1 MTTPETEGFETFV
14 AIDIG
19 SFSLKFAY
27 VQKNENG
34 GFVLKTLA
42 QMNIPPYESEL
53 TDEQRETMSK
63 DDVREHC
70 LKELRQF
77 LTTHITELLYDNEI
91 QTKRAI
97 TFASNREVTIRCIE
111 IPPVVEQDKLVE
123 AVTAEANKQMP
134 FSMGNAVLGYNVQGD
149 TMRDEKALTQIM
161 VAALQK
167 DIIDHINLHLKGPGL
182 ANEGILTMPQA
193 LELALEKQ
201 MAPYSSGDKKVG
213 VIHCGNSTTSV
224 MIYKNG
230 KIQFFRDINMAGAT
244 ITDAIYAGGEVDGQ
258 AIKFK
263 HPNEATELKH
273 KLGVMPPDEMQELKG
288 AEKFAAQK
296 IFETVEKIFQHIQ
309 LSISFYISQS
319 GETGLDKI
327 ILTGGSA
334 GMSNFKEFI
343 EESLEVS
350 TSLAQPF
357 ARMSIGEIKYDEEK
371 RDLEAAGLAPILGA
385 ALYQGEKE
393 IINFIDILFPNR
405 KSQSINL
412 SGVSSKFGGG
422 FSARLFELDETKL
435 RIVAGLLAGL
445 LVLAG
450 LYPVIQIRQKVSK
463 SKEDQKKMQQNL
475 QRLNSSQGD
484 ITGLLAEQARLTG
497 LQSFGGELSNLRIIN
512 SGIII
517 ELASATPSQIFLTEA
532 TFNTTTQPP
541 TFRLQGHADNSDSV
555 FEYLNILGKSAV
567 FVTPVLESTTEMP
580 IDDTRYF
587 IRFALN
593 GKINTEALKKMAG
606 IETEAAGD
614 DEGTEDSGGD
624 DFIAE

>member
-1 MTTPETEGFETFV
+1 MAEPTVTEGFESFV
-14 AIDIG
+14 AVDIG

-27 VQKNENG
+27 CQKNENG

-42 QMNIPPYESEL
+42 QMNIPPYENEL

-70 LKELRQF
+70 LKELRQY

-111 IPPVVEQDKLVE
+111 IPPVVEQDKLTE

-167 DIIDHINLHLKGPGL
+167 DIIDHVNLNLKGPGL
-182 ANEGILTMPQA
+182 SNEGILTMPQA
-193 LELALEKQ
+193 LEIALEKQ

-213 VIHCGNSTTSV
+213 LIHCGNSTTSI

-273 KLGVMPPDEMQELKG
+273 KLGVMPPDEMQALKG

-296 IFETVEKIFQHIQ
+296 IFESVEKIFQHIQ

-357 ARMSIGEIKYDEEK
+357 SRVSIGEIKYDEEK
-371 RDLEAAGLAPILGA
+371 RDLEAAGLAPIIGV

-393 IINFIDILFPNR
+393 TINFIDILFPNR
-405 KSQSINL
+405 KSQSMNL
-412 SGVSSKFGGG
+412 SGVSSKFGGN
-422 FSARLFELDETKL
+422 FSAKLFELDEPKL
-435 RIVAGLLAGL
+435 RILTGLLAGILL
-445 LVLAG
+445 LVG
-450 LYPVIQIRQKVSK
+450 LYPVVKIRQAVTQSK
-463 SKEDQKKMQQNL
+463 DNQKKI
-475 QRLNSSQGD
+475 QRELNELNASQGD
-484 ITGLLAEQARLTG
+484 ITQLLSEQVRLTG
-497 LQSFGGELSNLRIIN
+497 LQSFGIELDRLRVIN
-512 SGIII
+512 SAIII
-517 ELASATPSQIFLTEA
+517 ELASSTPSQIFLNNA
-532 TFNTTTQPP
+532 SFNSQSDPP
-541 TFRLQGHADNSDSV
+541 TFRLQGTADNSDSV
-555 FEYLNILGKSAV
+555 FEYMNILSRSPIFESPA
-567 FVTPVLESTTEMP
+567 LESTQEMP
-580 IDDTRYF
+580 IDDVRYF
-587 IRFALN
+587 IKFALN
-593 GKINTEALKKMAG
+593 VKIKRGELRKMVGLEPEQEVSAD
-606 IETEAAGD
+606 AP
-614 DEGTEDSGGD
+614 
-624 DFIAE
+624 IAEEVFE

>member
-1 MTTPETEGFETFV
+1 MAEQAASEGFESFV
-14 AIDIG
+14 AVDIG

-42 QMNIPPYESEL
+42 QLNIPPYEQEI
-53 TDEQRETMSK
+53 DAEKRETMSK

-91 QTKRAI
+91 VTKRAI

-111 IPPVVEQDKLVE
+111 IPPVVEAEKLPD

-134 FSMGNAVLGYNVQGD
+134 FSMGNAVLGYHVQGD

-167 DIIDHINLHLKGPGL
+167 DIIDYINLNLKGAGL

-201 MAPYSSGDKKVG
+201 MAPYASGDKKVG
-213 VIHCGNSTTSV
+213 IIHCGNSTTSV

-244 ITDAIYAGGEVDGQ
+244 ITEAIYAGGEVDGQ
-258 AIKFK
+258 QITFK
-263 HPNEATELKH
+263 HLNEATELKH
-273 KLGVMPPDEMQELKG
+273 KLGVMPPDEIKDLKG

-309 LSISFYISQS
+309 LSISFYISQT

-334 GMSNFKEFI
+334 GMNNFKEFI

-357 ARMSIGEIKYDEEK
+357 SRMTIGEIKYDEEK
-371 RDLEAAGLAPILGA
+371 RELEAPALTPILGT

-405 KSQSINL
+405 KTQSMNI
-412 SGVSSKFGGG
+412 SGVSSKFGGNL
-422 FSARLFELDETKL
+422 SAKLFELDETKL
-435 RIVAGLLAGL
+435 RILAGLLAGIL
-445 LVLAG
+445 ALAG
-450 LYPVIQIRQKVSK
+450 LYPVLKIRQKVND
-463 SKEDQKKMQQNL
+463 SKESQKKMTKDL
-475 QRLNSSQGD
+475 QRLNASQGD
-484 ITGLLAEQARLTG
+484 ITALLAEQTRLGG
-497 LQSFGGELSNLRIIN
+497 LQSLSSELGKLRIIN

-517 ELASATPSQIFLTEA
+517 ELASATPSQIFLTEI
-532 TFNTTTQPP
+532 TFNTTITPP
-541 TFRLQGHADNSDSV
+541 TFKLQGHADNSDSV
-555 FEYLNILGKSAV
+555 FEYLNILGKSTV
-567 FVTPVLESTTEMP
+567 FDTPALESTTEMP

-593 GKINTEALKKMAG
+593 GKINVEALKKMAG
-606 IETEAAGD
+606 IDTGETS
-614 DEGTEDSGGD
+614 DEGDGDDSGGG
-624 DFIAE
+624 DFFE

>member
-1 MTTPETEGFETFV
+1 MNEQAPAGFESFV
-14 AIDIG
+14 AVDIG

-27 VQKNENG
+27 IQKNEEG
-34 GFVLKTLA
+34 GFVLKSLA
-42 QMNIPPYESEL
+42 QMNIPPYEHEL

-63 DDVREHC
+63 DNVREHC

-123 AVTAEANKQMP
+123 AVNVEANKQMP

-167 DIIDHINLHLKGPGL
+167 DIVDYVNQNFKGAGL
-182 ANEGILTMPQA
+182 SNEGILTIPQA

-201 MAPYSSGDKKVG
+201 MAPYASGDKKVG

-230 KIQFFRDINMAGAT
+230 KIQFFRDVNMAGAT
-244 ITDAIYAGGEVDGQ
+244 ITEAIFAGGEVDGQ
-258 AIKFK
+258 EIKFK
-263 HPNEATELKH
+263 HLNEATELKH
-273 KLGVMPPDEMQELKG
+273 KLGVMPPDEMQALKG

-296 IFETVEKIFQHIQ
+296 IFESVEKIFQHIQ
-309 LSISFYISQS
+309 LSISFYISQA

-334 GMSNFKEFI
+334 AMSNFKEFI

-350 TSLAQPF
+350 TSIAQPF
-357 ARMSIGEIKYDEEK
+357 SRMSIGEIKYDEEK
-371 RDLEAAGLAPILGA
+371 RNLEAAALAPILGVA
-385 ALYQGEKE
+385 MYKGEKE

-435 RIVAGLLAGL
+435 RIVAGLLGGL

-450 LYPVIQIRQKVSK
+450 LYPVVKIRQKVTQSK
-463 SKEDQKKMQQNL
+463 DQQKKMQDDL
-475 QRLNSSQGD
+475 KRLNSSQGD
-484 ITGLLAEQARLTG
+484 ITSLLAEQSRLTSMAG
-497 LQSFGGELSNLRIIN
+497 LDGELNRYKIIN
-512 SGIII
+512 SAIIV
-517 ELASATPSQIFLTEA
+517 ELASATPSQIFLTDA
-532 TFNTTTQPP
+532 TFNTDAKPP

-555 FEYLNILGKSAV
+555 FEYLNILGKSPI
-567 FVTPVLESTTEMP
+567 FDTPVLESTNEMP

-593 GKINTEALKKMAG
+593 GKIKAEELKKMAG
-606 IETEAAGD
+606 IASESQTP
-614 DEGTEDSGGD
+614 DENLGEDA
-624 DFIAE
+624 FFE

>member
-1 MTTPETEGFETFV
+1 MTNEQTSTGFEPFV

-19 SFSLKFAY
+19 SFSLKFAF
-27 VQKNENG
+27 VQKNEDG

-91 QTKRAI
+91 QSKRAI

-111 IPPVVEQDKLVE
+111 IPPVVEKEKLVD

-167 DIIDHINLHLKGPGL
+167 DIIDTLNLNLKGPGL

-193 LELALEKQ
+193 LEMALEKQ

-213 VIHCGNSTTSV
+213 VIHCGNSTTSIMV
-224 MIYKNG
+224 YKNG
-230 KIQFFRDINMAGAT
+230 KIQFFRDVNMAGAT
-244 ITDAIYAGGEVDGQ
+244 ITEAIYAGGEIDGQ
-258 AIKFK
+258 EIKFK
-263 HPNEATELKH
+263 HPDEATELKH
-273 KLGVMPPDEMQELKG
+273 KLGVLPPDEMKDLKG

-309 LSISFYISQS
+309 LSISFYISQT

-327 ILTGGSA
+327 LLTGGSA
-334 GMSNFKEFI
+334 GMINFKEFI

-357 ARMSIGEIKYDEEK
+357 SRMTIGEIKYDEDK
-371 RDLEAAGLAPILGA
+371 RELEAAGLAPILGV

-393 IINFIDILFPNR
+393 TINFIDILFPNR

-412 SGVSSKFGGG
+412 SGVSSKFGGNL
-422 FSARLFELDETKL
+422 SAKLFELDESKL
-435 RIVAGLLAGL
+435 RIIAGLLAGL
-445 LVLAG
+445 LLLAG
-450 LYPVIQIRQKVSK
+450 LYPVIKVRQKVNQA
-463 SKEDQKKMQQNL
+463 KEDQKKMRKNL
-475 QRLNSSQGD
+475 AHLNSSQSD
-484 ITGLLAEQARLTG
+484 ITGLLAEQQKLEG
-497 LQSFGGELSNLRIIN
+497 LQSLGKEVKKLRVLN

-517 ELASATPSQIFLTEA
+517 ELASATPAQIFLTEA
-532 TFNTTTQPP
+532 TFNMTAAPP
-541 TFRLQGHADNSDSV
+541 TFKLQGHADNSDSV
-555 FEYLNILGKSAV
+555 FEYLNMLGKSQA
-567 FVTPVLESTTEMP
+567 FQTPALESTTEMP

-593 GKINTEALKKMAG
+593 GKINTEALAKMAG
-606 IETEAAGD
+606 LVNEETDLGAEYAG
-614 DEGTEDSGGD
+614 EED
-624 DFIAE
+624 FFE

>member
-1 MTTPETEGFETFV
+1 MAEPTVKEGFESFV
-14 AIDIG
+14 AVDIG

-42 QMNIPPYESEL
+42 QMNIPPYENEL

-70 LKELRQF
+70 LKELRQY

-111 IPPVVEQDKLVE
+111 IPPVVEQDKLTE

-167 DIIDHINLHLKGPGL
+167 DIIDHVNLNLKGPGL
-182 ANEGILTMPQA
+182 SNEGILTMPQA
-193 LELALEKQ
+193 LEIALEKQ

-213 VIHCGNSTTSV
+213 LIHCGNSTTSI

-273 KLGVMPPDEMQELKG
+273 KLGVMPPDEMQALKG

-296 IFETVEKIFQHIQ
+296 IFESVEKIFQHIQ

-357 ARMSIGEIKYDEEK
+357 SRVSIGEIKYDEEK
-371 RDLEAAGLAPILGA
+371 RDLEAAGLAPIIGV

-405 KSQSINL
+405 KSQSMNL
-412 SGVSSKFGGG
+412 SGVSSKFGGN
-422 FSARLFELDETKL
+422 FSAKLFELDEPKL
-435 RIVAGLLAGL
+435 RILTGLIAGILL
-445 LVLAG
+445 LAG
-450 LYPVIQIRQKVSK
+450 LYPVVKIRQAVTQSK
-463 SKEDQKKMQQNL
+463 DNQKKI
-475 QRLNSSQGD
+475 QRELNELNASQGD
-484 ITGLLAEQARLTG
+484 ITQLLSEQARLTG
-497 LQSFGGELSNLRIIN
+497 LQSFGIELDRLRIIN
-512 SGIII
+512 SVIII
-517 ELASATPSQIFLTEA
+517 ELASSTPSQIFLNNA
-532 TFNTTTQPP
+532 NFNSQSDPP
-541 TFRLQGHADNSDSV
+541 TFRLQGTADNSDSV
-555 FEYLNILGKSAV
+555 FEYMNILSRSPIFESPA
-567 FVTPVLESTTEMP
+567 LESTQEMP
-580 IDDTRYF
+580 IDDVRYF
-587 IRFALN
+587 IKFALN
-593 GKINTEALKKMAG
+593 VKIKREELRKMVGLEPEQEVSVDAPV
-606 IETEAAGD
+606 
-614 DEGTEDSGGD
+614 
-624 DFIAE
+624 AEESFE

>member
-1 MTTPETEGFETFV
+1 MTTPESEGFESFV
-14 AIDIG
+14 AVDVG

-27 VQKNENG
+27 AEKNENG

-42 QMNIPPYESEL
+42 QMNIPPYEHEI
-53 TDEQRETMSK
+53 DADKRETMSK

-91 QTKRAI
+91 VTKRAI

-111 IPPVVEQDKLVE
+111 IPPVVEADKLVE

-149 TMRDEKALTQIM
+149 VMKDEKALTQIM

-167 DIIDHINLHLKGPGL
+167 DIIDFVNMNLKGPGL
-182 ANEGILTMPQA
+182 SNEGILTLPQA
-193 LELALEKQ
+193 LEKALEKQ

-213 VIHCGNSTTSV
+213 IIHCGNSTTSV

-244 ITDAIYAGGEVDGQ
+244 ITEAIYAGGEVDGQ
-258 AIKFK
+258 EIKFK
-263 HPNEATELKH
+263 HLNEATELKH
-273 KLGVMPPDEMQELKG
+273 KLGVMPPDEIQELKG

-334 GMSNFKEFI
+334 AMSNFKEFI

-350 TSLAQPF
+350 TSIAQPYSS
-357 ARMSIGEIKYDEEK
+357 MKIGEVKYDEEK
-371 RDLEAAGLAPILGA
+371 RELEAAALAPTLGVA
-385 ALYQGEKE
+385 IYDGEKE

-405 KSQSINL
+405 KNQSINL
-412 SGVSSKFGGG
+412 SGVSSKFGGN
-422 FSARLFELDETKL
+422 FSARLFELDEKKL
-435 RIVAGLLAGL
+435 RILAGVL
-445 LVLAG
+445 AAILVLIG
-450 LYPVIQIRQKVSK
+450 LYPVFKIRQKVNDTK
-463 SKEDQKKMQQNL
+463 NMQKKL
-475 QRLNSSQGD
+475 QRELADLSTSQGD
-484 ITGLLAEQARLTG
+484 INEVLAEQSKLTSM
-497 LQSFGGELSNLRIIN
+497 QNFGIEVERMRIVN
-512 SGIII
+512 SAIIL
-517 ELASATPSQIFLTEA
+517 ELASTTPSQIFLSNA
-532 TFNTTTQPP
+532 TFNSQAQPP
-541 TFRLQGHADNSDSV
+541 TFRIQGTADNSDSV
-555 FEYLNILGKSAV
+555 FEYLNVLAKSPIFQDPA
-567 FVTPVLESTTEMP
+567 LESTQEMP

-593 GKINTEALKKMAG
+593 GKINKAELRK
-606 IETEAAGD
+606 AAGLEPEPELLSD
-614 DEGTEDSGGD
+614 APVPEE
-624 DFIAE
+624 EY

>member
-1 MTTPETEGFETFV
+1 MPDQVPDGFESFV
-14 AIDIG
+14 AVDIG

-77 LTTHITELLYDNEI
+77 LTTHVTELLYDNEI

-111 IPPVVEQDKLVE
+111 IPPVVEQDKLEE

-134 FSMGNAVLGYNVQGD
+134 FSMGNAVLGYHVQGD

-167 DIIDHINLHLKGPGL
+167 DIIDYLNLNLKGPGL
-182 ANEGILTMPQA
+182 SNEGIVTLPQA
-193 LELALEKQ
+193 LEMALEKQ

-213 VIHCGNSTTSV
+213 IIHCGNSTTSI

-230 KIQFFRDINMAGAT
+230 KIQFFRDVNMAGST
-244 ITDAIYAGGEVDGQ
+244 ITEAIYAGGEIDGQ
-258 AIKFK
+258 EIKFK
-263 HPNEATELKH
+263 HIDEATELKH
-273 KLGVMPPDEMQELKG
+273 KLGVMPPDEIQELKG
-288 AEKFAAQK
+288 VEKFAAQK
-296 IFETVEKIFQHIQ
+296 IFESVEKIFQHIQ
-309 LSISFYISQS
+309 LSISFYISQT

-334 GMSNFKEFI
+334 GMTNFKEFI

-357 ARMSIGEIKYDEEK
+357 SRMTIGEIKYDEEK
-371 RDLEAAGLAPILGA
+371 RELESPALTPILGTA
-385 ALYQGEKE
+385 IYQGEKE

-405 KSQSINL
+405 KSQSLNI
-412 SGVSSKFGGG
+412 SGVSSKFGGN
-422 FSARLFELDETKL
+422 FSAKLFELDETKL
-435 RIVAGLLAGL
+435 RILAG
-445 LVLAG
+445 VLAAILLLIG
-450 LYPVIQIRQKVSK
+450 LYPVIKIRQKVTQAK
-463 SKEDQKKMQQNL
+463 DDQKKMKRELSN
-475 QRLNSSQGD
+475 LNSSQGD
-484 ITGLLAEQARLTG
+484 VASLLAEQTRLTN
-497 LQSFGGELSNLRIIN
+497 LQSFGDELNKLRIIN

-517 ELASATPSQIFLTEA
+517 ELASATPSQIFLTEV
-532 TFNTTTQPP
+532 TFNTNVNPP
-541 TFRLQGHADNSDSV
+541 TFKLQGHADNSDSV
-555 FEYLNILGKSAV
+555 FEYLNMLGKSKI
-567 FVTPVLESTTEMP
+567 FETPALESTTEMP

-593 GKINTEALKKMAG
+593 GKINTGALNKLAG
-606 IETEAAGD
+606 LSSESNNDGGSED
-614 DEGTEDSGGD
+614 DVTSED
-624 DFIAE
+624 FY

>member
-1 MTTPETEGFETFV
+1 MTTPESEGFESFV
-14 AIDIG
+14 AVDIG
-19 SFSLKFAY
+19 SFSLKFAFAE
-27 VQKNENG
+27 KNENG

-42 QMNIPPYESEL
+42 QMNIPPYEHEI
-53 TDEQRETMSK
+53 DADKRETMSK

-91 QTKRAI
+91 VTKRAI

-111 IPPVVEQDKLVE
+111 IPPVVEADKLVE

-149 TMRDEKALTQIM
+149 VMKDEKALTQIM

-167 DIIDHINLHLKGPGL
+167 DIIDFVNMNLKGPGL
-182 ANEGILTMPQA
+182 SNEGILTLPQA
-193 LELALEKQ
+193 LEKALEKQ

-213 VIHCGNSTTSV
+213 IIHCGNSTTSV

-244 ITDAIYAGGEVDGQ
+244 ITEAIYAGGEVDGQ
-258 AIKFK
+258 EIKFK
-263 HPNEATELKH
+263 HLNEATELKH
-273 KLGVMPPDEMQELKG
+273 KLGVMPPDEIQELKG

-334 GMSNFKEFI
+334 AMSNFKEFI

-350 TSLAQPF
+350 TSIAQPYSS
-357 ARMSIGEIKYDEEK
+357 MKIGEVKYDEEK
-371 RDLEAAGLAPILGA
+371 RELEAAALAPTLGVA
-385 ALYQGEKE
+385 IYDGEKE

-405 KSQSINL
+405 KNQSINL
-412 SGVSSKFGGG
+412 SGVSSKFGGNL
-422 FSARLFELDETKL
+422 SARLFELDEKKL
-435 RIVAGLLAGL
+435 RILAGVL
-445 LVLAG
+445 AAILVLIG
-450 LYPVIQIRQKVSK
+450 LYPVFKIRQKVNDTK
-463 SKEDQKKMQQNL
+463 NMQKKL
-475 QRLNSSQGD
+475 QRELADLSTSQGD
-484 ITGLLAEQARLTG
+484 INEVLAEQAKLTSM
-497 LQSFGGELSNLRIIN
+497 QNFGIEVERMRIVN
-512 SGIII
+512 SAIIL
-517 ELASATPSQIFLTEA
+517 ELASTTPSQIFLSNA
-532 TFNTTTQPP
+532 TFNSQAQPP
-541 TFRLQGHADNSDSV
+541 TFRIQGTADNSDSV
-555 FEYLNILGKSAV
+555 FEYLNILAKSPIFQDPA
-567 FVTPVLESTTEMP
+567 LESTQEMP

-593 GKINTEALKKMAG
+593 GKINKAELRK
-606 IETEAAGD
+606 AAGLEPEPELLSD
-614 DEGTEDSGGD
+614 APVPEE
-624 DFIAE
+624 EY